1 MKLQQ
6 KSPANLLKIDLAV
19 SLTNSEELENKPS
32 HFPVWKNQIHSSLKM
47 KEWVSIVRRLFST
60 KTWDNSKKF

>member
-1 MKLQQ
+1 MKLKQ
-6 KSPANLLKIDLAV
+6 KSSANLLKIDLAI
-19 SLTNSEELENKPS
+19 SFTNSEELKNTAS